1 MGCHCIALWVICE
14 KKDMMYRKT
23 GGVRAGEG
31 VVAFPGTPICQQRDR
46 CGRVSQREEVF
57 SVERDIPFSQPA
69 SQRAHL
75 NGVEWTLACY

>member
-1 MGCHCIALWVICE
+1 MLFGSKFKVQSKGIMGYHCVALWVICE

-46 CGRVSQREEVF
+46 CGRV
-57 SVERDIPFSQPA
+57 
-69 SQRAHL
+69 L
-75 NGVEWTLACY
+75 